1 MAKKTKIIIVSILI
15 FLGIML
21 IVINY
26 VFSEVYSTAGNPIRK
41 VYFKNTFVK
50 AEAVSD
56 EKKRELGL
64 AGRKNLPEGRGMLFL
79 MPQEG
84 SLSFW
89 MKGMQFSIDIIW
101 IEQGRVVRREKNIS
115 PKDDRIFTSP
125 PSMTG
130 LVLEVSAG
138 FCDKYNVAVNDVI
151 RIQ

>member
-56 EKKRELGL
+56 QKKIELGL
-64 AGRKNLPEGRGMLFL
+64 AGRKELPAGRGMLFL
-79 MPQEG
+79 MPKADY
-84 SLSFW
+84 LRFW

-101 IEQGRVVRREKNIS
+101 IEQGRVVGCEKNIS
-115 PKDDRIFTSP
+115 PKDERIFTSP
-125 PSMTG
+125 TMAG
-130 LVLEVSAG
+130 LVLETPAG
-138 FCDKYNVAVNDVI
+138 FCDKYNVAINDVI
-151 RIQ
+151 GI